1 MAQPTGHPR
10 RWWIL
15 SVLVLSLLVVGLDT
29 LILNVALPT
38 LQRDLGATGSDL
50 QWTVDSYSLAFGGL
64 LLLAG
69 GLGDRFGRRLVL
81 AIGLVLFGATSVVAA
96 LSTSIDALIAARVGM
111 GVGAALIMPATLS
124 IIKTV
129 FPPAEQGRAIAI
141 WAGGASVG
149 IPLGPVIGGLLL
161 ERYSWASVFW
171 INVPVVI
178 VALVAGLV
186 LIPEFRDSTG
196 ALLDLPGALLS
207 TAGLATLVYAII
219 EAPVQGWTSATT
231 LGSVA
236 ASAALLAGF
245 WVWQHRTASP
255 LLPPSLMRNRR
266 VGGSV
271 LVITVLAFALY
282 GILFCLTQYL
292 QFVLRYEPLEAGLRL
307 LPIIAIVVAAPLGVV
322 LVRRAGFH
330 RTAALGIAAVAIG
343 AGLVASLDVDT
354 PNQALFAVAAIGVGL
369 GFALPPA
376 SDAILAATPPDKAG
390 VGSALTDAALQIGG
404 SLGVAVLGS
413 VLVDEYRDAVSPA
426 LTSVP
431 EPAAGAVADSVAAA
445 QPVSEQ
451 LPAAAG
457 DSLLAAVG
465 QAFVDGQQ
473 AAMIVAVI
481 VATIGIA
488 LARMLLPRSV
498 SEPAALDADGSSAD
512 LPSRPSAM
520 DSPATGHPTSS

>member
-1 MAQPTGHPR
+1 MDDQAGHPR

-15 SVLVLSLLVVGLDT
+15 SVLVLSLVVVGLDT

-50 QWTVDSYSLAFGGL
+50 QWTVDSYALAFGGL

-69 GLGDRFGRRLVL
+69 GLGDRFGRRLML
-81 AIGLVLFGATSVVAA
+81 TLGLVAFGATSVVAA

-124 IIKTV
+124 IIKIV
-129 FPPAEQGRAIAI
+129 FAPAEQGRAIAI

-149 IPLGPVIGGLLL
+149 IPLGPVVGGVLL
-161 ERYSWASVFW
+161 EHYSWASVFW
-171 INVPVVI
+171 INVPVVL
-178 VALVAGLV
+178 VALVAGLL
-186 LIPEFRDSTG
+186 LIPESRDGSG
-196 ALLDLPGALLS
+196 ARLDLPGAALS

-219 EAPVQGWTSATT
+219 EAPVHGWTSATT
-231 LGSVA
+231 LGSIA
-236 ASAALLAGF
+236 ASAVLLGCF
-245 WVWQHRTASP
+245 WVWQQRTASP
-255 LLPPSLMRNRR
+255 LLPPSLVRDRR

-271 LVITVLAFALY
+271 VVIAVLAFALY
-282 GILFCLTQYL
+282 GVLFSLTQYL

-307 LPIIAIVVAAPLGVV
+307 LPIIAIVAAAPLGVV

-330 RTAALGIAAVAIG
+330 RTAALGIAAVAIA

-354 PNQALFAVAAIGVGL
+354 PGQALLAVAAIGVGL

-390 VGSALTDAALQIGG
+390 VGSALTDAALQVGG

-413 VLVDEYRDAVSPA
+413 VLVDEYRDAVAPSLTA
-426 LTSVP
+426 LP
-431 EPAAGAVADSVAAA
+431 EPAAAAVTDSVAAA
-445 QPVSEQ
+445 QPVAQQ
-451 LPAAAG
+451 LPTEAG
-457 DSLLAAVG
+457 ESLLAAVA

-473 AAMIVAVI
+473 AAMTVAVGVAVLGI
-481 VATIGIA
+481 VIA
-488 LARMLLPRSV
+488 RTVLPRRVQPAPSDGATGGGTPR
-498 SEPAALDADGSSAD
+498 PAALSGAPGTTTTSA
-512 LPSRPSAM
+512 
-520 DSPATGHPTSS
+520 

>member
-1 MAQPTGHPR
+1 MDDQVGHPR

-50 QWTVDSYSLAFGGL
+50 QWTVDSYALAFGGL

-69 GLGDRFGRRLVL
+69 GLGDRFGRRLML
-81 AIGLVLFGATSVVAA
+81 TIGLVIFSATSVVAA
-96 LSTSIDALIAARVGM
+96 LSTSIDGLIAARVGL

-129 FPPAEQGRAIAI
+129 FAPAEQGRAIAI
-141 WAGGASVG
+141 WAGGAAVG
-149 IPLGPVIGGLLL
+149 IPLGPVVGGLLL
-161 ERYSWASVFW
+161 EHYSWSSVFW
-171 INVPVVI
+171 INLPVVL
-178 VALVAGLV
+178 VALVAGLL
-186 LIPEFRDSTG
+186 LIPESRDSSG
-196 ALLDLPGALLS
+196 ARLDLLGAALS

-219 EAPVQGWTSATT
+219 EAPVHGWTSLTT

-236 ASAALLAGF
+236 ASVVLLGAF
-245 WVWQHRTASP
+245 WAWQQHTPSP
-255 LLPPSLMRNRR
+255 LLPPSLVRDRR

-271 LVITVLAFALY
+271 VVIAILAFALY
-282 GILFCLTQYL
+282 GVLFSLTQYL

-307 LPIIAIVVAAPLGVV
+307 LPIIAIVAAAPLGVV

-330 RTAALGIAAVAIG
+330 RTAALGIAAVAIA
-343 AGLVASLDVDT
+343 AGLVAALDVDT
-354 PNQALFAVAAIGVGL
+354 PGQALLAVAAIGIGL

-390 VGSALTDAALQIGG
+390 VGSALTDAALQVGG

-413 VLVDEYRDAVSPA
+413 VLVDEYRDAVAPA
-426 LTSVP
+426 LTALP
-431 EPAAGAVADSVAAA
+431 EPAAAAVTDSVAAA
-445 QPVSEQ
+445 QPVAEQ
-451 LPAAAG
+451 LPAGTGEA
-457 DSLLAAVG
+457 LLASVA

-473 AAMIVAVI
+473 AAMAVAVGVAVLGI
-481 VATIGIA
+481 V
-488 LARMLLPRSV
+488 LARTVLPRSV
-498 SEPAALDADGSSAD
+498 QLPSLAEATDSTTQPAALSA
-512 LPSRPSAM
+512 PHSTHTTSA
-520 DSPATGHPTSS
+520 